1 MTLSD
6 LISLFAI
13 CLLGAMSPGPSL
25 AVVAKHA
32 LSGGRINGLA
42 TAWAHAMGIAIYAC
56 LTLLG
61 LAIVL
66 HQSPII
72 FKTITIL
79 GALYLVYLGVNALRS
94 KGGISEKLESGQA
107 TSVVKSAREGFFMA
121 ILSPKIAIFFTA
133 LFSQFISLD
142 SPIGVKVTIVSLPFL
157 IDGLWYTFVTMV
169 LSDVRVVDKIR
180 SKAGLIDK
188 LTGVILILLA
198 IRVIVM
204 NM

>member
-1 MTLSD
+1 MIFSD
-6 LISLFAI
+6 LISLFVI

-25 AVVAKHA
+25 AIVAKHA
-32 LSGGRINGLA
+32 LSGGRIHGLA
-42 TAWAHAMGIAIYAC
+42 TAWAHALGIAMYAG

-66 HQSPII
+66 RQSPII

-79 GALYLVYLGVNALRS
+79 GALYLIYLGINALRS
-94 KGGISEKLESGQA
+94 KGGISEKLESTQA
-107 TSVVKSAREGFFMA
+107 TSVMKAARQGFFMA

-169 LSDVRVVDKIR
+169 LSDIRVVDKIR
-180 SKAGLIDK
+180 SKAVLIDK
-188 LTGVILILLA
+188 LTGVILVLLA
-198 IRVIVM
+198 VRVIVM

>member
-1 MTLSD
+1 
-6 LISLFAI
+6 
-13 CLLGAMSPGPSL
+13 MSPGPSL

>member
-198 IRVIVM
+198 VRVIVM